1 MNTVDYFYTDTSGKK
16 QGPIKEQQLRK
27 LAAQGTIYP
36 STPVETTSG
45 HKGTAKQIPG
55 IRFNGANPNP
65 FTATERAGL
74 AKRAEGARLEAEMS
88 TIVAEVATE
97 KEAAA
102 TMRAANAIKAADKM
116 NAIAEKAE
124 RKLQQFATRGST
136 SGSNLLPGIVISIL
150 AMLLIGGVIGT
161 VAWAMFSGTNS
172 TQRQDNAKEPVQV
185 NQAVNANNF
194 RENGLRLDN
203 PFEDPT
209 VEWKTDNP
217 FAN

>member
-1 MNTVDYFYTDTSGKK
+1 M
-16 QGPIKEQQLRK
+16 
-27 LAAQGTIYP
+27 
-36 STPVETTSG
+36 
-45 HKGTAKQIPG
+45 
-55 IRFNGANPNP
+55 
-65 FTATERAGL
+65 
-74 AKRAEGARLEAEMS
+74 
-88 TIVAEVATE
+88 
-97 KEAAA
+97 
-102 TMRAANAIKAADKM
+102 KAADKM

-136 SGSNLLPGIVISIL
+136 SGSNLLPGTVISIL
-150 AMLLIGGVIGT
+150 TMLLIGGVIGT

-194 RENGLRLDN
+194 RDNGLRLDN

-217 FAN
+217 FA